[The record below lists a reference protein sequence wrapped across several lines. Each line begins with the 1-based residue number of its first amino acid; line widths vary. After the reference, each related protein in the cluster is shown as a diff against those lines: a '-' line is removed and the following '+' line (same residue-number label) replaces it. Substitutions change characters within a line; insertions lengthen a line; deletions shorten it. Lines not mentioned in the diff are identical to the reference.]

1 MSKMNI
7 MLEEIQRRDWI
18 FYMRDNLVRQ
28 ENWLWKI
35 PDCDS
40 KFEKITVDIKRMEIA
55 QNLFQY
61 KN

>member
-1 MSKMNI
+1 
-7 MLEEIQRRDWI
+7 MLKAIQRRDWV

-28 ENWLWKI
+28 ENSLWKT

-40 KFEKITVDIKRMEIA
+40 KFEKITVDIKRMETA
-55 QNLFQY
+55 QSLFQY

>member
-1 MSKMNI
+1 
-7 MLEEIQRRDWI
+7 MLKEIQRRDWI

-28 ENWLWKI
+28 ENSLWKI
-35 PDCDS
+35 SDCDS